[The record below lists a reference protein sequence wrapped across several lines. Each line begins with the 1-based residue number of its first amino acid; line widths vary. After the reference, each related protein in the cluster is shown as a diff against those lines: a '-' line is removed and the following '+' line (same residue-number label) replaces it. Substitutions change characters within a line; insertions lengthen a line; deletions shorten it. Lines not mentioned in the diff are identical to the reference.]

1 MACKNCGEAFAY
13 SPIPDA
19 LADCYHAAA
28 DLLAIK
34 TYKLHQPESA
44 NDALSQRTVP
54 GRSQLPALLV
64 LTITS
69 DDLRAHSWHDTRWG
83 MSMQTQS
90 AGRMQ
95 ATTREIGEITIVDV
109 KGRITIGEGNV
120 MLREIMVGL
129 LEKGKKHVLLN
140 MTDVAHVDSAGIG
153 ELVCSHTSV
162 RKRGGQLKLTNVNKR
177 VRELLQK
184 TMLLAVFDV
193 HQDET
198 SAVKS
203 FGLSSK
209 AAG

>member
-1 MACKNCGEAFAY
+1 
-13 SPIPDA
+13 
-19 LADCYHAAA
+19 
-28 DLLAIK
+28 
-34 TYKLHQPESA
+34 
-44 NDALSQRTVP
+44 
-54 GRSQLPALLV
+54 
-64 LTITS
+64 
-69 DDLRAHSWHDTRWG
+69 
-83 MSMQTQS
+83 MQTQP

-95 ATTREIGEITIVDV
+95 AATREIGEITIVDI

-120 MLREIMVGL
+120 MLREVMLGL

-162 RKRGGQLKLTNVNKR
+162 RKQGGQLKLANVNKR
-177 VRELLQK
+177 VQELLQK

-198 SAVKS
+198 SAMKS
-203 FGLSSK
+203 FGLASK

>member
-1 MACKNCGEAFAY
+1 
-13 SPIPDA
+13 
-19 LADCYHAAA
+19 
-28 DLLAIK
+28 
-34 TYKLHQPESA
+34 
-44 NDALSQRTVP
+44 
-54 GRSQLPALLV
+54 
-64 LTITS
+64 
-69 DDLRAHSWHDTRWG
+69 

-95 ATTREIGEITIVDV
+95 ATTREIGEITIVDI

-120 MLREIMVGL
+120 MLREMMVGL

-177 VRELLQK
+177 VQELLQK

>member
-1 MACKNCGEAFAY
+1 MNM
-13 SPIPDA
+13 
-19 LADCYHAAA
+19 
-28 DLLAIK
+28 
-34 TYKLHQPESA
+34 
-44 NDALSQRTVP
+44 RV
-54 GRSQLPALLV
+54 
-64 LTITS
+64 
-69 DDLRAHSWHDTRWG
+69 
-83 MSMQTQS
+83 QS
-90 AGRMQ
+90 ASRMQ
-95 ATTREIGEITIVDV
+95 AATRELGEITIVDI

-140 MTDVAHVDSAGIG
+140 MTDVTHLDSAGIG
-153 ELVCSHTSV
+153 ELVRSHTSV
-162 RKRGGQLKLTNVNKR
+162 RKQGGQLKLASVSKK
-177 VRELLQK
+177 VQELLQK

>member
-1 MACKNCGEAFAY
+1 
-13 SPIPDA
+13 
-19 LADCYHAAA
+19 
-28 DLLAIK
+28 
-34 TYKLHQPESA
+34 
-44 NDALSQRTVP
+44 
-54 GRSQLPALLV
+54 
-64 LTITS
+64 
-69 DDLRAHSWHDTRWG
+69 
-83 MSMQTQS
+83 MSMQAQS
-90 AGRMQ
+90 SSRMQ
-95 ATTREIGEITIVDV
+95 AATRELGEITIVDI

-120 MLREIMVGL
+120 MLREIVVGL

-153 ELVCSHTSV
+153 ELVRSHTSV
-162 RKRGGQLKLTNVNKR
+162 RKQGGQLKLTSVNKN
-177 VRELLQK
+177 VQELLQK

>member
-1 MACKNCGEAFAY
+1 MHHPPWKR
-13 SPIPDA
+13 S
-19 LADCYHAAA
+19 
-28 DLLAIK
+28 
-34 TYKLHQPESA
+34 
-44 NDALSQRTVP
+44 
-54 GRSQLPALLV
+54 SQLKRVKSNCPRGVSPDQRLARNL
-64 LTITS
+64 IQAPGAWGS
-69 DDLRAHSWHDTRWG
+69 DVRAHPSGGIFPKLQPKQAPPWSLG
-83 MSMQTQS
+83 MTMQAQP

-95 ATTREIGEITIVDV
+95 AATRELGEITIVDI

-140 MTDVAHVDSAGIG
+140 MTDVSHLDSAGIG

-162 RKRGGQLKLTNVNKR
+162 RKQGGQLKLANVSKK
-177 VRELLQK
+177 VQELLQK
-184 TMLLAVFDV
+184 TMLSAVFDI

-203 FGLSSK
+203 FGLASQ

>member
-1 MACKNCGEAFAY
+1 MR
-13 SPIPDA
+13 
-19 LADCYHAAA
+19 
-28 DLLAIK
+28 
-34 TYKLHQPESA
+34 TQP
-44 NDALSQRTVP
+44 
-54 GRSQLPALLV
+54 
-64 LTITS
+64 
-69 DDLRAHSWHDTRWG
+69 
-83 MSMQTQS
+83 

-95 ATTREIGEITIVDV
+95 AVTREIGEITIVDI

-162 RKRGGQLKLTNVNKR
+162 RKQGGQLKLANVNER

-203 FGLSSK
+203 FGLASK

>member
-1 MACKNCGEAFAY
+1 
-13 SPIPDA
+13 
-19 LADCYHAAA
+19 
-28 DLLAIK
+28 
-34 TYKLHQPESA
+34 
-44 NDALSQRTVP
+44 
-54 GRSQLPALLV
+54 
-64 LTITS
+64 
-69 DDLRAHSWHDTRWG
+69 
-83 MSMQTQS
+83 MSMQTQP

-95 ATTREIGEITIVDV
+95 AATREIGEITIVDI

-162 RKRGGQLKLTNVNKR
+162 RKQGGQLKLANVNKR
-177 VRELLQK
+177 VQELLQK

>member
-1 MACKNCGEAFAY
+1 
-13 SPIPDA
+13 
-19 LADCYHAAA
+19 
-28 DLLAIK
+28 
-34 TYKLHQPESA
+34 
-44 NDALSQRTVP
+44 
-54 GRSQLPALLV
+54 
-64 LTITS
+64 
-69 DDLRAHSWHDTRWG
+69 
-83 MSMQTQS
+83 MSMQAQP
-90 AGRMQ
+90 AGRML
-95 ATTREIGEITIVDV
+95 AATREIGEITIVDI

-153 ELVCSHTSV
+153 ELVRSHTSV
-162 RKRGGQLKLTNVNKR
+162 RKQGGQLKLANVNKK
-177 VRELLQK
+177 VQELLQK

-203 FGLSSK
+203 FGLSST

>member
-1 MACKNCGEAFAY
+1 
-13 SPIPDA
+13 
-19 LADCYHAAA
+19 
-28 DLLAIK
+28 
-34 TYKLHQPESA
+34 
-44 NDALSQRTVP
+44 
-54 GRSQLPALLV
+54 
-64 LTITS
+64 
-69 DDLRAHSWHDTRWG
+69 
-83 MSMQTQS
+83 MSMHTQP

-95 ATTREIGEITIVDV
+95 AATREIGEITIVDI

-129 LEKGKKHVLLN
+129 LEKGKKYVLLN

-162 RKRGGQLKLTNVNKR
+162 RKQGGQLKLANVNKR
-177 VRELLQK
+177 VQELLQK
-184 TMLLAVFDV
+184 TMLSAVFDV

-203 FGLSSK
+203 FGFSSK

>member
-1 MACKNCGEAFAY
+1 
-13 SPIPDA
+13 
-19 LADCYHAAA
+19 
-28 DLLAIK
+28 
-34 TYKLHQPESA
+34 
-44 NDALSQRTVP
+44 
-54 GRSQLPALLV
+54 
-64 LTITS
+64 
-69 DDLRAHSWHDTRWG
+69 
-83 MSMQTQS
+83 MSMQTQP

-95 ATTREIGEITIVDV
+95 AATREIGEITIVDI

-129 LEKGKKHVLLN
+129 LQKGKKHVLLN
-140 MTDVAHVDSAGIG
+140 MADVAHVDSAGIG

-162 RKRGGQLKLTNVNKR
+162 RKQGGQLKLANVNKR
-177 VRELLQK
+177 IQELLQK
-184 TMLLAVFDV
+184 TMLSAVFDV

>member
-1 MACKNCGEAFAY
+1 
-13 SPIPDA
+13 
-19 LADCYHAAA
+19 
-28 DLLAIK
+28 
-34 TYKLHQPESA
+34 
-44 NDALSQRTVP
+44 
-54 GRSQLPALLV
+54 
-64 LTITS
+64 
-69 DDLRAHSWHDTRWG
+69 
-83 MSMQTQS
+83 MSMQTQP

-95 ATTREIGEITIVDV
+95 ATTREIGEITIVDI

-129 LEKGKKHVLLN
+129 LQKGKKHVLLN

-153 ELVCSHTSV
+153 ELVRSHTSV
-162 RKRGGQLKLTNVNKR
+162 RKQGGQLKLANVNKR
-177 VRELLQK
+177 VQELLQK
-184 TMLLAVFDV
+184 TMLSAVFDV